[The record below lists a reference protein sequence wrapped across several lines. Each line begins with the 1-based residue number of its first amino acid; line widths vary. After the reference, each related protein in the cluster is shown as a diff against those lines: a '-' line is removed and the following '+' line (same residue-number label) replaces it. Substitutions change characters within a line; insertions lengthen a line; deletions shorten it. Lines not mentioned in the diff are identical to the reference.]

1 MRASSRKDKK
11 QIVKRETKQKEN
23 AVAMRLESHQFW
35 HIAHKTASQR
45 DSGKCCRTL
54 VAKWRE
60 PLPLPRAPSPL
71 RLESARS
78 MSAILMPALAAV
90 RPLRLHQVFLTPRS
104 ATSAPVVLAS
114 AAAASSSSEFTTSA
128 AAPVVER
135 WSIMA

>member
-1 MRASSRKDKK
+1 
-11 QIVKRETKQKEN
+11 
-23 AVAMRLESHQFW
+23 MRLEKPSIFW
-35 HIAHKTASQR
+35 HIAHKTTSQR
-45 DSGKCCRTL
+45 GSGKWCRTL

-60 PLPLPRAPSPL
+60 SLPRAPSPL

-78 MSAILMPALAAV
+78 MSTILMPALAAV
-90 RPLRLHQVFLTPRS
+90 RPLRLHQVFLAARS